1 VRSGDH
7 GNDVF
12 QRSNISCRCRRNSP
26 RRYRYK
32 SRFIQAD
39 AKASQGSLEEGWDY
53 ADPVADKTW
62 QEIFA
67 EGADKDSYRHMAP
80 GFHEGMLL

>member
-1 VRSGDH
+1 
-7 GNDVF
+7 
-12 QRSNISCRCRRNSP
+12 
-26 RRYRYK
+26 
-32 SRFIQAD
+32 
-39 AKASQGSLEEGWDY
+39 LEEGWDY